1 MFNFVSGVIFGII
14 AATIGF
20 GPIAKVLDGV
30 MFNLQKTT
38 VEVSKPQLPQPV
50 R

>member
-30 MFNLQKTT
+30 MLNLQKTT
-38 VEVSKPQLPQPV
+38 VEVSKPQLPPPV